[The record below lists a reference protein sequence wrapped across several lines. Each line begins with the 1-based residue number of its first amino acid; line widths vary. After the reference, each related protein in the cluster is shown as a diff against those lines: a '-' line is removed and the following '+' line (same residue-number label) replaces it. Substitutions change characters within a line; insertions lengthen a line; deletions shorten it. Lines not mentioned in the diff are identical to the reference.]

1 MLSSSSPEDVL
12 NFWFGEGV
20 FGTDKMKDP
29 SSTSAKMPL
38 WFGMNSDYTPASSS
52 LRSSLDSSCKTFSPL
67 IRHFG
72 KSLPPPSPV
81 WETPLGLYARM
92 ILCDQMSRNAF
103 RNTPEAFLY
112 DVEGITCARAIVEVG
127 AHLLPENESLSY
139 FMFLMTPGQ
148 HSEDVKD
155 HDMNL
160 ALIQHCKKVFG
171 EGNDMVKRLEGYVVE
186 HEQLCRRF
194 GRYPWRNEALGRE
207 NTKEEEEWLADYD
220 NLPSFAKSQMKER

>member
-1 MLSSSSPEDVL
+1 
-12 NFWFGEGV
+12 
-20 FGTDKMKDP
+20 
-29 SSTSAKMPL
+29 
-38 WFGMNSDYTPASSS
+38 
-52 LRSSLDSSCKTFSPL
+52 
-67 IRHFG
+67 
-72 KSLPPPSPV
+72 
-81 WETPLGLYARM
+81 M

-207 NTKEEEEWLADYD
+207 NTKEEVRKRGRERRV
-220 NLPSFAKSQMKER
+220 FALVGVVVGLYLLYCSKGTTLNQRVNQCS